1 MPTRFVFVFFWGA
14 NSAFPRNELGEKK
27 KTGMTEGGRNIFI
40 MKPGQKKKK
49 YSAGSFSALCV
60 PLLKRKARAG
70 RARSWALRLVRVFL
84 DRFSSLRVS
93 VGGVALSARV
103 R

>member
-1 MPTRFVFVFFWGA
+1 MPTHLVFVFFWGA
-14 NSAFPRNELGEKK
+14 NFAFPRNELGEKK

-40 MKPGQKKKK
+40 MKPGEKK
-49 YSAGSFSALCV
+49 YSAGSFSLLCV